1 MIKIKEMLKDTK
13 FWIFILI
20 VIAFFGIFIKMDYAT
35 DTYCVFGTP
44 ASQMIQHF
52 IKSGRFVTA
61 ASQSFLTLIHSGNE
75 VAYLLSITLALIAT
89 GVSIYKLYKIFEEDI
104 PYSIIAG
111 LASIL
116 IIINVFSIELYLFLE
131 KGILMLSVLLC
142 VLAFEKMISFV
153 KGENKVKS
161 IVLAFIYMIIANF
174 SYQGTVAL
182 FVALCCIYIVKHSK
196 DIKSFVINNII
207 TGICYGI
214 PALINYLTVKFIFGN
229 TRVSGEY
236 NLLLSIEKIWLN
248 TKEMITYT
256 YKILP
261 QYLFIGIL
269 GIVGITCIICLI
281 MKKEEQIN
289 DENNIRRTMFAP
301 TTKKILLILG
311 LIYVIIATFVVTI
324 FPQIMQSTNSIGF
337 APRSTYTFASLIGII
352 VVYTFINTK
361 PKKLTKDILSII
373 LIGYLVIQYASF
385 SNIARD
391 RYSLNYMD
399 YNQFLQIQ
407 TIVEAYEKETGNTI
421 TKIAT
426 YKNEPQGTYPGIFI
440 SGDINL
446 KAMCPDWSRID
457 YLEYYFNRTLEE
469 VEKSEEIYNTY
480 FKDKTWKFFDKEQV
494 VLKDDVMHIYVY

>member
-1 MIKIKEMLKDTK
+1 MSKIKEMLKDTK

-44 ASQMIQHF
+44 AKEMIQHF

-61 ASQSFLTLIHSGNE
+61 ASQAFLTTIHTGNE
-75 VAYLLSITLALIAT
+75 VAYLLSISLALIAT

-104 PYSIIAG
+104 SYTIIAG
-111 LASIL
+111 IASIL
-116 IIINVFSIELYLFLE
+116 IIINAFSIELYLFLE

-142 VLAFEKMISFV
+142 VLAFEKMVDFF

-161 IVLAFIYMIIANF
+161 IIIAFIYMIIANF

-182 FVALCCIYIVKHSK
+182 FVALSCIYIVKYSK
-196 DIKSFVINNII
+196 SIKDFVINNIL

-269 GIVGITCIICLI
+269 GIIGIICIICII
-281 MKKEEQIN
+281 MKKEENTRIN
-289 DENNIRRTMFAP
+289 N
-301 TTKKILLILG
+301 
-311 LIYVIIATFVVTI
+311 
-324 FPQIMQSTNSIGF
+324 
-337 APRSTYTFASLIGII
+337 RS
-352 VVYTFINTK
+352 
-361 PKKLTKDILSII
+361 
-373 LIGYLVIQYASF
+373 
-385 SNIARD
+385 
-391 RYSLNYMD
+391 RY
-399 YNQFLQIQ
+399 
-407 TIVEAYEKETGNTI
+407 
-421 TKIAT
+421 
-426 YKNEPQGTYPGIFI
+426 
-440 SGDINL
+440 
-446 KAMCPDWSRID
+446 
-457 YLEYYFNRTLEE
+457 
-469 VEKSEEIYNTY
+469 
-480 FKDKTWKFFDKEQV
+480 
-494 VLKDDVMHIYVY
+494 